1 MDMRMPL
8 EIDSNTLIEPAQDFS
23 LAGAS
28 EELGVSPHTVQTYIK
43 RIFSKT
49 TTDRQSGLIRTLL
62 NRPGPNKY
70 GIARNHAVGR
80 GKDPY

>member
-1 MDMRMPL
+1 MPL
-8 EIDSNTLIEPAQDFS
+8 KIDSNILIEPAQDLS

-28 EELGVSPHTVQTYIK
+28 EELGVSPHTVRTYIK

-62 NRPGPNKY
+62 IRPGPINT
-70 GIARNHAVGR
+70 G
-80 GKDPY
+80 